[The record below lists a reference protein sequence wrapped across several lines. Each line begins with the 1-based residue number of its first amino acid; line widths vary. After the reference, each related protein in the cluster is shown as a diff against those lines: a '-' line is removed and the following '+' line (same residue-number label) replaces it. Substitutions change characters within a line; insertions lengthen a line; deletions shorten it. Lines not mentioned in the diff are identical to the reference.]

1 MITDGV
7 DPYNGRP
14 SVLNQNS
21 PYVESAQNAAQRA
34 GVAVYS
40 IYYGDRGIGGG
51 GAYLSG
57 QSYLQQVAALRAGS
71 C

>member
-1 MITDGV
+1 M
-7 DPYNGRP
+7 RR
-14 SVLNQNS
+14 
-21 PYVESAQNAAQRA
+21 SAA

-57 QSYLQQVAALRAGS
+57 QSYLQQVGSATGGQLLSGGITPVSFAAVSR
-71 C
+71 